1 MARSH
6 EFGRQCESLAAQYL
20 ERLGWRILERNYRA
34 GHREIDLIAQR
45 GDCIAFVEVKGRQAR
60 RQGDP
65 LEAIN
70 WRKRRE
76 IERVARQWLARSGER
91 NQTFRFDAIAVR
103 IGPGGRAELE
113 HVPDAWRLSG

>member
-45 GDCIAFVEVKGRQAR
+45 GDCIAFV
-60 RQGDP
+60 
-65 LEAIN
+65 
-70 WRKRRE
+70 
-76 IERVARQWLARSGER
+76 
-91 NQTFRFDAIAVR
+91 
-103 IGPGGRAELE
+103 
-113 HVPDAWRLSG
+113 